1 MNRRTIALILALT
14 VTLALG
20 ASAATAESAAPKTA
34 ETDPAAAETA
44 APDTK
49 REETVFAAAE
59 SAAGTETAAP
69 DAAGTLSFGNIGL
82 RMIENYYPMLAL
94 QEMVNDIESHDY
106 DFRSENLRMR
116 INEIGAMDPTAAML
130 SGNMT
135 AYSMAQAG
143 ASQLRQSYDDLLS
156 GETKKDDESALR
168 QYRNAQNQTVVYGET
183 LYLLVASLEAQ
194 DGSVARGLAKLDR
207 SLRELRLREQLGQI
221 PAMTVEQVEN
231 TRTQTLSAQKTLAM
245 NREKYLMTLKSM
257 VGVALDE
264 PLTLREV
271 PKVSPEQLAAM
282 DLEADLVKAKEASY
296 ELFDAKKQIDDFF
309 KGGYTDVMKAYGSSS
324 KIFEVSQ
331 AKHYLQMLRYQYE
344 DACVSFEL
352 NFRTLYAQ
360 VQDDAQVLSA
370 KRAALAQQEK
380 EYAASALKYEQGNIS
395 ANALADA
402 KDVLADAKDAVA
414 DAERELFSV
423 YRSYTWAVDYG
434 ILNG

>member
-1 MNRRTIALILALT
+1 MEIYVYGTGCGAGALIDEALPAER
-14 VTLALG
+14 V
-20 ASAATAESAAPKTA
+20 AAF
-34 ETDPAAAETA
+34 
-44 APDTK
+44 
-49 REETVFAAAE
+49 V
-59 SAAGTETAAP
+59 
-69 DAAGTLSFGNIGL
+69 
-82 RMIENYYPMLAL
+82 
-94 QEMVNDIESHDY
+94 
-106 DFRSENLRMR
+106 
-116 INEIGAMDPTAAML
+116 
-130 SGNMT
+130 
-135 AYSMAQAG
+135 
-143 ASQLRQSYDDLLS
+143 
-156 GETKKDDESALR
+156 
-168 QYRNAQNQTVVYGET
+168 QTVP
-183 LYLLVASLEAQ
+183 EA
-194 DGSVARGLAKLDR
+194 DTF
-207 SLRELRLREQLGQI
+207 LGR
-221 PAMTVEQVEN
+221 PV
-231 TRTQTLSAQKTLAM
+231 
-245 NREKYLMTLKSM
+245 
-257 VGVALDE
+257 
-264 PLTLREV
+264 
-271 PKVSPEQLAAM
+271 VSPEQLAAM